1 MTVSKNLRIA
11 LLIDGDN
18 AQPSL
23 IQPILDAVSA
33 VCVHRGGTVGA

>member
-1 MTVSKNLRIA
+1 MAEKFEEINRKKIA

-23 IQPILDAVSA
+23 IKKCWLKRVKMVQ
-33 VCVHRGGTVGA
+33 

>member
-1 MTVSKNLRIA
+1 MVEQFSEDSTRKIA

-23 IQPILDAVSA
+23 IEKILTEV
-33 VCVHRGGTVGA
+33 